1 MEPDFDE
8 AAYNARPRG
17 QGRDRCQG
25 DHKSPRMVLNE
36 EDRCVTCCQGC
47 DDVAELWAQNYHATF
62 PEYQRMHKAHAKACH
77 PNTNTHSGNGTHKG
91 AWAFT
96 LTKSPTDDL
105 SEEDMVK
112 AVRKLMA
119 QQSCPVEKYAWY
131 LEHKDEDTHPHIHG
145 MYQTSTG
152 GKIEAKHFK
161 RAWPIWDPSVRMG
174 AGFRGGYHRPVR
186 SDEKYS
192 AYIAKDGGVGDSS
205 E

>member
-1 MEPDFDE
+1 MDTEWVRQPPKYATCGATHRYPNSVKDGGPCYECCHECEDILDNYLHDNSFS
-8 AAYNARPRG
+8 ARANYKRERTAHNK
-17 QGRDRCQG
+17 RD
-25 DHKSPRMVLNE
+25 HT
-36 EDRCVTCCQGC
+36 VT
-47 DDVAELWAQNYHATF
+47 V
-62 PEYQRMHKAHAKACH
+62 
-77 PNTNTHSGNGTHKG
+77 THSGNGTHKG

-96 LTKSPTDDL
+96 LTKSPDDDL
-105 SEEDMVK
+105 TEEDMVK

-131 LEHKDEDTHPHIHG
+131 LEHKDEGTHPHIHG

-152 GKIEAKHFK
+152 GKIETKHFK
-161 RAWPIWDPSVRMG
+161 RAWSIWDPTIRMG

-192 AYIAKDGGVGDSS
+192 AYIAKDGGVGDST